1 MEFEEEEEQVTGLSQ
16 AVVVGEIVEVLKV
29 ERYNSCWNC
38 SSKVTKKTNV
48 TGECNKCK
56 SRMKLSRCSVML
68 TAHIVMEND
77 AACTVQLTVFSNVI
91 MEIIEEIE
99 GEDVEEKLLNSP
111 KMKCFFNTSNIVT
124 RVSSV

>member
-1 MEFEEEEEQVTGLSQ
+1 MEFEEDEEEEEQVTGLSQ

-29 ERYNSCWNC
+29 ERYNSC

-77 AACTVQLTVFSNVI
+77 AACTVQLTVFGNVI

-99 GEDVEEKLLNSP
+99 GEDAEEKLLNSP
-111 KMKCFFNTSNIVT
+111 KINAFLTPAT
-124 RVSSV
+124 